1 MIKMNSQLTL
11 IFVEHVRLWKQW
23 GERNKEIIIKKLM
36 SNCFFPKLENCLKE
50 NIKHSNGESQSH
62 LDSASF

>member
-23 GERNKEIIIKKLM
+23 GERNKEIIIKLIKTNVKLL
-36 SNCFFPKLENCLKE
+36 FP
-50 NIKHSNGESQSH
+50 
-62 LDSASF
+62 